1 MPLVDQVEALWRSLF
16 GAGTQ
21 PPLIDAVEQMLGRVG
36 IPSTGSLPSDV
47 DALMA
52 VSNRNDRGC
61 GGGTGVWGFLGA
73 QGVWCSFLIWFRQNS
88 GAHFLMPPFLNARY

>member
-52 VSNRNDRGC
+52 VTGMTVAAPRV
-61 GGGTGVWGFLGA
+61 TGVWGFLGA

-88 GAHFLMPPFLNARY
+88 SAHFLTLRFLNARD